1 MARQESI
8 SRTLCNGKARKKMK
22 TNNEKV
28 SSKILTNS
36 ERGHDSLSDK
46 VIRQLMMFNKCT
58 HERAVCMYKEMLQT
72 IADFYLLEKVSSKI
86 LSHDEIEMFSHEVFN
101 AYGLIETHTQQL
113 TKQLQ
118 S

>member
-8 SRTLCNGKARKKMK
+8 SRTLCNGKTRKKMT

-28 SSKILTNS
+28 SSKIL
-36 ERGHDSLSDK
+36 SLSDK

-86 LSHDEIEMFSHEVFN
+86 LSNDEIEMFSHDIFN
-101 AYGLIETHTQQL
+101 AYGLIETHTKQL

>member
-8 SRTLCNGKARKKMK
+8 SRTLCYGKARKKMT

-28 SSKILTNS
+28 SSKILS
-36 ERGHDSLSDK
+36 VSDK

-86 LSHDEIEMFSHEVFN
+86 LSNDEIEMFSHEVFN
-101 AYGLIETHTQQL
+101 AYGLIETHTKQL

-118 S
+118 L

>member
-8 SRTLCNGKARKKMK
+8 SRTLCNGKARNKMTTK
-22 TNNEKV
+22 NEKV
-28 SSKILTNS
+28 SSKILS
-36 ERGHDSLSDK
+36 VSDK
-46 VIRQLMMFNKCT
+46 VIHQLMMFNKCT
-58 HERAVCMYKEMLQT
+58 HERAVCMYKEMLET

-86 LSHDEIEMFSHEVFN
+86 LSHDEIEMFSHDIFN
-101 AYGLIETHTQQL
+101 AYGLIETHTKQL